1 MSSVFLGFKYVIP
14 YCLSLSFS
22 AWVILL
28 IIMSFSFFY
37 VVTNG
42 KIFLFFMDELCVFF
56 IHSSIDRHLGCTI
69 SYLLWIVL
77 NGWRYLF
84 KMRISFPLVI
94 QAEMRLLD
102 CMACAC
108 VSRSVVSNSLWPHEL
123 QPTEILCSWDSPGK
137 NTGGGCHSLLQRIFP
152 TQGLNSGL
160 PQENLPQADSVPSEP
175 PGKSRL
181 YSSSIF
187 NFLRKLHN
195 IFHSGCT
202 RLLSH

>member
-1 MSSVFLGFKYVIP
+1 
-14 YCLSLSFS
+14 
-22 AWVILL
+22 
-28 IIMSFSFFY
+28 MSFSFFY

-137 NTGGGCHSLLQRIFP
+137 NTGGGCHSFSRGSSRLRDWTQVSHRRISHRQILYHLSHQGSPDCIVVLFLIFWGNCITFSTVAVPGYFP
-152 TQGLNSGL
+152 TNR
-160 PQENLPQADSVPSEP
+160 V
-175 PGKSRL
+175 
-181 YSSSIF
+181 F
-187 NFLRKLHN
+187 FLHILANTH
-195 IFHSGCT
+195 
-202 RLLSH
+202 LLSFW